1 MDSLKLL
8 LLGTALLAGR
18 GAAHTQASKEPTPSA
33 TDAGTTTPKQI
44 FVKHRASCHGMDS
57 KGNGPAAT
65 ALKPPPP
72 DLTTLT
78 HRHNGK
84 YPRGYMGALLKF
96 GRNFAAHGSED
107 MPVWG
112 SRFKEFDPDH
122 DPTGQQHIEDMVA
135 YIQLLQA
142 K

>member
-1 MDSLKLL
+1 MNSLKLI

-18 GAAHTQASKEPTPSA
+18 GPAHTQANKEPAPTA
-33 TDAGTTTPKQI
+33 IEAGTTTPKQI
-44 FVKHRASCHGMDS
+44 FVKHCASCHGTDG
-57 KGNGPAAT
+57 KGNGPAAI

-84 YPRGYMGALLKF
+84 YPRGYVGALLKF
-96 GRNFAAHGSED
+96 GRSFAAHGSED

-112 SRFKEFDPDH
+112 SRFKELDPDH
-122 DPTGQQHIEDMVA
+122 DPTGQQHIDDMVA
-135 YIQLLQA
+135 YIQSLQA